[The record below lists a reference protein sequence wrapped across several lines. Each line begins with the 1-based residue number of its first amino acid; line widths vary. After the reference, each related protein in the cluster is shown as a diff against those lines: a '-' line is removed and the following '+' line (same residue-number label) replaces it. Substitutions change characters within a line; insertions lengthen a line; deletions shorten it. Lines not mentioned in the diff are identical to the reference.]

1 MGGAGCFPIPFEN
14 VEIKKLVYALSFLH
28 HPYRILMF
36 EEKKKEKAKPKGVA
50 PKRDLSSLP

>member
-1 MGGAGCFPIPFEN
+1 MPFEN
-14 VEIKKLVYALSFLH
+14 VEIKKPCLCSVLS
-28 HPYRILMF
+28 PYRILMF